1 MRAHGS
7 YGRILLVKWRQL
19 TFLCLATV
27 LSTTGIADKAKEPA
41 PMTRRWTTLD
51 GLHEN
56 VVMALSRSSDGYLWV
71 TTPLGEARFDGV
83 KFTTYLPPNL
93 PEVPPAETNAVALP
107 RLPGRK
113 VLCALA
119 ESNGVVWV
127 GTDGDGLLRL
137 RPRLVSLRH
146 EAPATNG
153 VVRFTDSTGRVWSGT
168 SADGIRVVL
177 RDGTERHFGTQ
188 DGFDARQVT
197 SFAETPDGSV
207 WVGSDGAGLWRV
219 AGALLRQRGLALGR
233 RARRGHHL
241 SAGRQSY
248 DRRPEE
254 TRRRRIDVVLRRAEG
269 TPLVGD

>member
-1 MRAHGS
+1 
-7 YGRILLVKWRQL
+7 
-19 TFLCLATV
+19 
-27 LSTTGIADKAKEPA
+27 
-41 PMTRRWTTLD
+41 MTRRWTTLD

-56 VVMALSRSSDGYLWV
+56 VVTALSRSSDGYLWV
-71 TTPLGEARFDGV
+71 TTPLGVARFDGV
-83 KFTTYLPPNL
+83 KFTTYLPPDL
-93 PEVPPAETNAVALP
+93 PEVPPPATNAVALP

-207 WVGSDGAGLWRV
+207 WVGSDGAGGRSRRSPKRRTEASGSVPTARV
-219 AGALLRQRGLALGR
+219 SGASLATRSAAILATTGKGTILYER
-233 RARRGHHL
+233 SSATARARSG
-241 SAGRQSY
+241 
-248 DRRPEE
+248 
-254 TRRRRIDVVLRRAEG
+254 
-269 TPLVGD
+269 